1 MDPYKTLGVA
11 PDATDEQIKT
21 AYRNLARKY
30 HPDNY
35 ANNPLADLAQEK
47 MKQINEAYDTIQRE
61 RRQRTQGSAQS
72 SGYGYQS
79 AGARQSTSQGSTQF
93 QDIRFLIMQ
102 RRIVEAEELL
112 DGVPESR
119 RDGEWYFLKGNIF
132 YNKGWLEQAC
142 QCFTRACQLNPGNSE
157 YQAALQQMMW
167 QRGTANP
174 YNTRGYTTASTGNC
188 DCCDVFSTLFCA
200 DCCCE
205 CMGGDLI
212 RCC

>member
-1 MDPYKTLGVA
+1 MDPYKILGIA
-11 PDATDEQIKT
+11 PDATEEQIKI

-61 RRQRTQGSAQS
+61 RRRSSQGGAQSAHHTYQNTRQGSA
-72 SGYGYQS
+72 
-79 AGARQSTSQGSTQF
+79 QF
-93 QDIRFLIMQ
+93 QDIRVLIMQ

-112 DGVPESR
+112 DGVPESG
-119 RDGEWYFLKGNIF
+119 RDAEWYFLKGNIF
-132 YNKGWLEQAC
+132 YNKGWLEQAL
-142 QCFTRACQLNPGNSE
+142 QYFTRACQLNPSNSE

-174 YNTRGYTTASTGNC
+174 YQTRGYTTASTGGC